1 MNIKKIRP
9 GEFAVVRYFESV
21 KDEFPKYG
29 LELIATLTEFKV
41 VSKGEEQQIFICDTI
56 AGVAG
61 FLRGLMY
68 GAKA

>member
-9 GEFAVVRYFESV
+9 GDFAIVRYFESV
-21 KDEFPKYG
+21 KGEFPKYG
-29 LELIATLTEFKV
+29 LELVATLTEFKV
-41 VSKGEEQQIFICDTI
+41 VDKKDGMSIFECDTI
-56 AGVAG
+56 AGVDG